1 MAILFLSQEDVHRTS
16 QEVEFAA
23 QLVFKE
29 SPVRLTDILWKI
41 AEERK

>member
-23 QLVFKE
+23 QLVLEE
-29 SPVRLTDILWKI
+29 SSVRLSYVLRKV
-41 AEERK
+41 AEERE